1 MKIKLLLMTLVLAC
15 WTVAAYAVGDKKPK
29 DMRILYLAGNSDW
42 NPDARAMLEEG
53 TIEKNLEQRK
63 EAFRALLVKYFGE
76 VTVMAAAD
84 YSPEMSEGYDVTI
97 FDGLPPALEPRREEH
112 DPATGRTKYIPARYL
127 PDDFDAPC
135 VTIGVVSAQIGERIG
150 VKNDWFCLC
159 LDACAHHLREGHPI
173 FHGPFKVSLTFEEQ
187 PMPDDAFY
195 YQHQF
200 DEPIPKSLP
209 MWRVQTKGYRTDM
222 GFNMGLVSHPWGYE
236 DSPEAE
242 YISGGVSSK
251 SPDAVAIGRHGNF
264 LHWGF
269 IASPLY
275 MTEEA
280 KVVFA
285 NAVAYIAQFRG
296 PVLARRFDGYMPT
309 RMTVRDKKYL
319 ASRAAYN
326 DEIKFMNNMKHLQ
339 DSLYVQFKEKQAK
352 GEVLSVQEEAFL
364 KNYQPTEVQV
374 QPFEDCLKRQAD
386 PALFAQFGMDVEKY
400 ARYYD
405 ENAPYFY
412 GGGGDLVLDTDAK
425 AWGIPN
431 NDKRLLDKAIA
442 CLEEGVETE
451 RAQRVLAR
459 YTLCAFDTP
468 AEWRKWYDRY
478 QDRLFFTESG
488 GWFFMVDGS
497 RLTPGN
503 DYSVLEW
510 REVPADVSAEKP
522 AVVAAAQPTA
532 DEPVVVSAS
541 GKVKGDGLVE
551 VSIRV
556 ALYKGFHIYRVVGA
570 GDPYIP
576 MEVKFQLPEGC
587 TLEGG
592 LVMPD
597 AKPFSKTGTTV
608 YEGEVV
614 MTQLIRCAGQPESVK
629 LTFSYQCCDNNVCLS
644 PQEKEFEV
652 KIQ

>member
-1 MKIKLLLMTLVLAC
+1 MKTRVLLLVCLLAC
-15 WTVAAYAVGDKKPK
+15 WTVAGYAAGDKKPK

-42 NPDARAMLEEG
+42 NADAVEKSVIEE
-53 TIEKNLEQRK
+53 NVAQRK
-63 EAFRALLVKYFGE
+63 EAFGGLLRKYFGE
-76 VTVMAAAD
+76 VTVMDAAD
-84 YSPEMSEGYDVTI
+84 YSPELSEGYDVTI

-112 DPATGRTKYIPARYL
+112 DPATGKTKYIPARYL

-187 PMPDDAFY
+187 PTPDDAFY

-222 GFNMGLVSHPWGYE
+222 RFNMGLVSHPWGYE

-242 YISGGVSSK
+242 YISGGVSTK

-296 PVLARRFDGYMPT
+296 PILARRFDGYMPT
-309 RMTVRDKKYL
+309 RTTVKDKKYL
-319 ASRAAYN
+319 ASPEAYH
-326 DEIKFMNNMKHLQ
+326 DEMKFMNNMKHLQ
-339 DSLYVQFKEKQAK
+339 DSLYGALTERQAK
-352 GEVLSVQEEAFL
+352 GEKLGAQEEVFL
-364 KNYQPTEVQV
+364 KGYQPMEVQMP
-374 QPFEDCLKRQAD
+374 PFEAYLQGKAD
-386 PALFAQFGMDVEKY
+386 PELFAQFGTDVEAY

-412 GGGGDLVLDTDAK
+412 GGGGSLVLDEDAK

-431 NDKRLLDKAIA
+431 NDKRLLDKAIG

-451 RAQRVLAR
+451 RAQRVLSR
-459 YTLCAFDTP
+459 YTLCAFATP
-468 AEWRKWYDRY
+468 AEWRKWYDRHE
-478 QDRLFFTESG
+478 DKLFFTESG

-510 REVPADVSAEKP
+510 REVPGMEAPASRPVAKEAEE
-522 AVVAAAQPTA
+522 PTA
-532 DEPVVVSAS
+532 DEPVRVAVT
-541 GKVKGDGLVE
+541 GKAAGEGLVE
-551 VSIRV
+551 VTVRF
-556 ALYKGFHIYRVVGA
+556 ALYKGFHVYREVGA

-576 MEVKFQLPEGC
+576 LEVEFLLPEGC
-587 TLEGG
+587 ALEGG
-592 LVMPD
+592 LKMP
-597 AKPFSKTGTTV
+597 APKPFSKTGTTV
-608 YEGEVV
+608 YEGKVEF
-614 MTQLIRCAGQPESVK
+614 TQLVRCGQQPEAIRVK
-629 LTFSYQCCDNNVCLS
+629 LSYQCCDSNICL
-644 PQEKEFEV
+644 PPKEEV
-652 KIQ
+652 MEVRMQ

>member
-1 MKIKLLLMTLVLAC
+1 M
-15 WTVAAYAVGDKKPK
+15 
-29 DMRILYLAGNSDW
+29 
-42 NPDARAMLEEG
+42 
-53 TIEKNLEQRK
+53 
-63 EAFRALLVKYFGE
+63 
-76 VTVMAAAD
+76 
-84 YSPEMSEGYDVTI
+84 
-97 FDGLPPALEPRREEH
+97 
-112 DPATGRTKYIPARYL
+112 
-127 PDDFDAPC
+127 
-135 VTIGVVSAQIGERIG
+135 TIGVVSAQIGERIG

-187 PMPDDAFY
+187 PTPDDAFY

-222 GFNMGLVSHPWGYE
+222 RFNMGLVSHPWGYE

-242 YISGGVSSK
+242 YISGGVSTK

-296 PVLARRFDGYMPT
+296 PLFVRKWDSNIPT
-309 RMTVRDKKYL
+309 RTTVKDMRYL
-319 ASRAAYN
+319 NSHAAYN
-326 DEIKFMNNMKHLQ
+326 DELKFLNNMKHLQ
-339 DSLYVQFKEKQAK
+339 DSLYGALAERQAK
-352 GEVLSVQEEAFL
+352 GEKLGAQEEVFL
-364 KNYQPTEVQV
+364 KGYQPMEVQMP
-374 QPFEDCLKRQAD
+374 PFEAYLQGKAD
-386 PALFAQFGMDVEKY
+386 PELFAQFGTDVEAY

-412 GGGGDLVLDTDAK
+412 GGGGSLVLDEDAK

-431 NDKRLLDKAIA
+431 NDKRLLDKAIG

-451 RAQRVLAR
+451 RAQRVLSR
-459 YTLCAFDTP
+459 YTLCAFATP
-468 AEWRKWYDRY
+468 AEWRKWYDRHE
-478 QDRLFFTESG
+478 DKLFFTESG

-614 MTQLIRCAGQPESVK
+614 LTQLIRCAGQPESLK
-629 LTFSYQCCDNNVCLS
+629 LTFSYQCCDSNICLS
-644 PQEKEFEV
+644 PQKEEFEV

>member
-1 MKIKLLLMTLVLAC
+1 MKTRVLLLVCLLAC
-15 WTVAAYAVGDKKPK
+15 WTVAGYAAGDKKPK

-42 NPDARAMLEEG
+42 NADAVEKSVIEE
-53 TIEKNLEQRK
+53 NVAQRK
-63 EAFRALLVKYFGE
+63 EAFGGLLRKYFGE
-76 VTVMAAAD
+76 VTVMDAAD
-84 YSPEMSEGYDVTI
+84 YSPELSEGYDVTI

-112 DPATGRTKYIPARYL
+112 DPATGRTKYIPPRYL

-187 PMPDDAFY
+187 PTPDDAFY

-222 GFNMGLVSHPWGYE
+222 RFNMGLVSHPWGYE

-242 YISGGVSSK
+242 YISGGVSTK

-296 PVLARRFDGYMPT
+296 PILARRFDGYMPT
-309 RMTVRDKKYL
+309 RTTVKDMRYL
-319 ASRAAYN
+319 NSHAAYN
-326 DEIKFMNNMKHLQ
+326 DELKFLNNMKHLQ
-339 DSLYVQFKEKQAK
+339 DSLYGALAERQAK
-352 GEVLSVQEEAFL
+352 GEKLGAQEEVFL
-364 KNYQPTEVQV
+364 KGYQPMEVQMP
-374 QPFEDCLKRQAD
+374 PFEAYLQGKAD
-386 PALFAQFGMDVEKY
+386 PELFAQFGTDVEAY

-412 GGGGDLVLDTDAK
+412 GGGGSLVLDEDAK

-431 NDKRLLDKAIA
+431 NDKRLLDKAIS

-451 RAQRVLAR
+451 RA
-459 YTLCAFDTP
+459 
-468 AEWRKWYDRY
+468 
-478 QDRLFFTESG
+478 
-488 GWFFMVDGS
+488 
-497 RLTPGN
+497 
-503 DYSVLEW
+503 
-510 REVPADVSAEKP
+510 
-522 AVVAAAQPTA
+522 
-532 DEPVVVSAS
+532 
-541 GKVKGDGLVE
+541 
-551 VSIRV
+551 
-556 ALYKGFHIYRVVGA
+556 
-570 GDPYIP
+570 
-576 MEVKFQLPEGC
+576 
-587 TLEGG
+587 
-592 LVMPD
+592 
-597 AKPFSKTGTTV
+597 
-608 YEGEVV
+608 
-614 MTQLIRCAGQPESVK
+614 
-629 LTFSYQCCDNNVCLS
+629 
-644 PQEKEFEV
+644 
-652 KIQ
+652 